1 MSETKGASIPQ
12 QASPTSSTAAP
23 TAGTTPSTPT
33 MAAPAEAPQT
43 GWVGWVAFAGMMMVL
58 LGMFHAFQGIIALV
72 QEDYYLVGQNGLT
85 IHVDYTA
92 WGWAHIAVGALVAA
106 AGVGLLAGQMW
117 ARVVAVVFAFG
128 SALVNAA
135 FLAAYPV
142 WSAMM
147 IAVDIL
153 VIWAVTVH
161 GSEIRNRDTGQGT
174 NA

>member
-1 MSETKGASIPQ
+1 MLAHALVKPLNALLLGETYAASIGAS
-12 QASPTSSTAAP
+12 
-23 TAGTTPSTPT
+23 
-33 MAAPAEAPQT
+33 
-43 GWVGWVAFAGMMMVL
+43 VVRVRVLAFAC
-58 LGMFHAFQGIIALV
+58 
-72 QEDYYLVGQNGLT
+72 
-85 IHVDYTA
+85 
-92 WGWAHIAVGALVAA
+92 
-106 AGVGLLAGQMW
+106 VGLLAGQMW

>member
-1 MSETKGASIPQ
+1 MTIERRRRLRYTLPGA
-12 QASPTSSTAAP
+12 
-23 TAGTTPSTPT
+23 
-33 MAAPAEAPQT
+33 
-43 GWVGWVAFAGMMMVL
+43 W
-58 LGMFHAFQGIIALV
+58 
-72 QEDYYLVGQNGLT
+72 
-85 IHVDYTA
+85 
-92 WGWAHIAVGALVAA
+92 
-106 AGVGLLAGQMW
+106 
-117 ARVVAVVFAFG
+117 VAVVFAFG